1 MRQNLTVAFSFGK
14 LDRPQSGIEWHSLA
28 DHSADVAAVFE
39 ALCTCQAIRRSLE
52 TTAQRTLDERDIA
65 RLSAL
70 VFLHDLG
77 KANAGFQAK
86 RWLDT
91 ERPRGWLT
99 AGHGPEA
106 VALLDAAIGGSNEA
120 LALLLRLPMEAMSG
134 WGSDETMGGLLRA
147 SIAHHGRPICNAPDW
162 FNARIHW
169 VAHEG
174 YDPAEQL
181 TRMGAVLRRFVPSA
195 FLDGGSPLPDSPR
208 FAHLFAG
215 LVQLADWL
223 GSDTRFFPY
232 SEQGE
237 DRVETSRNRARDAVG
252 KIGLNA
258 EPFRKQLKASLNF
271 SEVFDAPTPYPAQ
284 AAMTD
289 DTLGP
294 VVVLEAETGSGK
306 TEAALWRYFHLFS
319 SGKVDSLYFA
329 LPTRVAATQAY
340 RRVRNA
346 LARAWPGGAP
356 VAVRALSGYAAVDG
370 EMPHPLPDF
379 KVLWSDDPS
388 DAEAGRRWAGE
399 TSKRFL
405 AAPVAVGTVDQA
417 LLGTLQVKHAH
428 LRHALAAR
436 SLLVVDEVHASDAYM
451 GVLIERLINAQ
462 AALGGHTL
470 LLSATLGAA
479 ARARYLAAGEHKT
492 SYVPNLTQ
500 ASVLPYPAISDAA
513 GLRPTS
519 GAQREK
525 CVAWRCEDA
534 IDDARRVAAI
544 ALDAAGQGARV
555 LVIRNTVPAAVDTL
569 AALEAAAPDPSWL
582 FRVANTVTLHH
593 SRFSR
598 EDRPMLDTEVEA
610 QLGKGRPSGPLIVVG
625 TQTLEQS
632 LDLDA
637 DFLITD
643 LCPMDVLLQRVGRL
657 HRHVRPIEAR
667 PAAFRKARVLV
678 LTPEGGDLSPCLA
691 RPRHGL
697 GRFRDGG
704 GVYAD
709 VRVLE
714 ATRRL
719 IITEEQVHIPG
730 DNRRLVEA
738 ATHPEALRPF
748 DALAESWAT
757 HGQQIDG
764 DTGARRTSAKLGLLP
779 LDTAFAEICF
789 PDEVKL
795 ATRLGAADRIV
806 NFDPPQSGPFGKA
819 VRELPIRYHLLP
831 HGLPPDAQPEGVA
844 PEPGGFRFRLG
855 GTHYRYSRLGLKK
868 LPPTAALEDA
878 WTAPA

>member
-1 MRQNLTVAFSFGK
+1 M
-14 LDRPQSGIEWHSLA
+14 
-28 DHSADVAAVFE
+28 
-39 ALCTCQAIRRSLE
+39 
-52 TTAQRTLDERDIA
+52 LDERDIA
-65 RLSAL
+65 RLSAI

-86 RWLDT
+86 RWLDG
-91 ERPRGWLT
+91 ERPRDWLK
-99 AGHGPEA
+99 AGHGAEA
-106 VALLDAAIGGSNEA
+106 IALVDAAIGDSNEA

-147 SIAHHGRPICNAPDW
+147 SIAHHGRPICDAPDW

-169 VAHEG
+169 TTHEG

-181 TRMGAVLRRFVPSA
+181 TCLGAALRRFVPGA
-195 FLDGGSPLPDSPR
+195 FIVGGLPLPDSPR
-208 FAHLFAG
+208 FAHYFAG

-232 SEQGE
+232 SEQDE
-237 DRVETSRNRARDAVG
+237 DRLATSRDRARIAVANV
-252 KIGLNA
+252 GLNT
-258 EPFRKQLKASLNF
+258 EPFRRQLEGALNF
-271 SEVFDAPTPYPAQ
+271 GELFDTPRPYRAQ
-284 AAMTD
+284 AAMAD

-306 TEAALWRYFHLFS
+306 TEAALWRYFDLFAR
-319 SGKVDSLYFA
+319 GRVDSLYFA
-329 LPTRVAATQAY
+329 LPTRVAATQVY
-340 RRVRNA
+340 RRVCEA
-346 LARAWPGGAP
+346 LARAWPERTP
-356 VAVRALSGYAAVDG
+356 IAVRALPGYAAVDG
-370 EMPHPLPDF
+370 ETACPLPDF

-428 LRHALAAR
+428 LRHALLGR
-436 SLLVVDEVHASDAYM
+436 SLLVIDEVHASDAYM
-451 GVLIERLINAQ
+451 GVLIEQLINAQ
-462 AALGGHTL
+462 TALGGHTL
-470 LLSATLGAA
+470 LLSATLGVA
-479 ARARYLAAGEHKT
+479 ARTRYLAAGRRKAL
-492 SYVPNLTQ
+492 YVPSLAQ
-500 ASVLPYPAISDAA
+500 ASILPYPAISDAA
-513 GLRPTS
+513 GLRATS

-525 CVAWRCEDA
+525 CVGWRCADTIA
-534 IDDARRVAAI
+534 DPHRIAAVA
-544 ALDAAGQGARV
+544 LEAAADGARV
-555 LVIRNTVPAAVDTL
+555 LVIRNTVPDAIATL
-569 AALEAAAPDPSWL
+569 AALEAAAPDTSWL
-582 FRVANTVTLHH
+582 FRVEGSVTLHH

-598 EDRPMLDTEVEA
+598 EDRPMLDAVVEA

-637 DFLITD
+637 DFLVTD
-643 LCPMDVLLQRVGRL
+643 LCPMDVLLQRIGRL
-657 HRHVRPIEAR
+657 HRHVRPLEAR
-667 PAAFRKARVLV
+667 PAVFREPRALV

-697 GRFRDGG
+697 GRFRNGG

-719 IITEEQVHIPG
+719 IAAEAQIRIPA

-748 DALAESWAT
+748 EALGEAWAT

-779 LDTAFAEICF
+779 LDTAFAELSF

-795 ATRLGAADRIV
+795 ATRLGAADRVV
-806 NFDPPQSGPFGKA
+806 NFDPPEPGPFGKT

-831 HGLPPDAQPEGVA
+831 HGLPPDAQPERLTPG
-844 PEPGGFRFRLG
+844 PGGFCFRLG
-855 GTHYRYSRLGLKK
+855 DAHYRYSRLGLEK
-868 LPPTAALEDA
+868 LPPTVALEDA
-878 WTAPA
+878 WIAPA